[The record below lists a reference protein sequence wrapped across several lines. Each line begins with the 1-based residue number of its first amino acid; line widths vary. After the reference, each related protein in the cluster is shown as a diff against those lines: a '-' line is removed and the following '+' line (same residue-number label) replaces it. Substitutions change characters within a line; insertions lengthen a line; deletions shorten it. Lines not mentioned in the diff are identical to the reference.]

1 MTAPLLDTNILVY
14 AFTNDARAAKAQE
27 LLSEPFIL
35 SVQAL
40 NEFGNVASGK
50 LGMSWPEV
58 RSAIE
63 DVSGLAVAIQP
74 IDRECNLQ
82 ALNLV
87 ERFNFSFYDALM
99 IAAALLAGSKHVFSE
114 DMQHELIIDGRMTIL
129 NPFTGMSG

>member
-14 AFTNDARAAKAQE
+14 AFTNDDRAAKAQE

-40 NEFGNVASGK
+40 NEFGNVASRK

-114 DMQHELIIDGRMTIL
+114 DMQHGLIIDGRMTIL

>member
-14 AFTNDARAAKAQE
+14 AFTNDDRAAKAQE

-40 NEFGNVASGK
+40 NEFGNVASRK

-114 DMQHELIIDGRMTIL
+114 DMQHGLIIDGRMTIL
-129 NPFTGMSG
+129 NPFAAMSG

>member
-1 MTAPLLDTNILVY
+1 MTAPLLDTNILFY
-14 AFTNDARAAKAQE
+14 AFTNDARAAKAQK

-40 NEFGNVASGK
+40 NEFANVAPRK
-50 LGMSWPEV
+50 LRMSWPEV

-114 DMQHELIIDGRMTIL
+114 DMQHELIVDGRMTIL

>member
-14 AFTNDARAAKAQE
+14 AFTNDDRAAKAQE

-114 DMQHELIIDGRMTIL
+114 DMQHGLIIDGRMTIL

>member
-1 MTAPLLDTNILVY
+1 MTAPLLDTNILFY
-14 AFTNDARAAKAQE
+14 AFTNDARAAKAQK

-40 NEFGNVASGK
+40 NEFANVAPRK
-50 LGMSWPEV
+50 LRMSWPEV

>member
-14 AFTNDARAAKAQE
+14 AFSNDYRAAKAQE

-40 NEFGNVASGK
+40 NEFANVAPRK
-50 LGMSWPEV
+50 LRMSWAEV
-58 RSAIE
+58 RGAIE

-74 IDRECNLQ
+74 LDLECNLQ

-114 DMQHELIIDGRMTIL
+114 DMQHGLIIDGRMTIL
-129 NPFTGMSG
+129 NPFAGMSG

>member
-14 AFTNDARAAKAQE
+14 AFTNDRRAAKAQE
-27 LLSEPFIL
+27 LLAEPFIL

-40 NEFGNVASGK
+40 NEFANVAPRKLSMSGA
-50 LGMSWPEV
+50 EV

-63 DVSGLAVAIQP
+63 DLSGLAVAIQP

-82 ALNLV
+82 ALDLV

-99 IAAALLAGSKHVFSE
+99 IAAALLAGSKQVFSE
-114 DMQHELIIDGRMTIL
+114 DMQDGLVIEGRMTIL
-129 NPFTGMSG
+129 NPFAGMSG